1 VLKCNH
7 WIRNTDQISYSS
19 LSNWVV
25 EANSFSPSTEFTS
38 SHLPWKPGTQETP
51 RLIDILIQRNFVVS
65 NWMLSGDSYSS
76 LSFRNT
82 RNTCSSCCRP
92 RCQDIRRSP
101 SSHWL
106 WSSTHHWFWT
116 ARHQLRAV
124 ISPNLHKQIFQL
136 VWIDGW
142 TCPVA
147 QPLASEWRETRKASG
162 TRFHFA
168 PMINWQARLY
178 ALPCNRPQCQVQVM

>member
-1 VLKCNH
+1 MLKCNH

-25 EANSFSPSTEFTS
+25 EANSFSPSTEFTA

-116 ARHQLRAV
+116 ARHRLIAKPTQTN
-124 ISPNLHKQIFQL
+124 IS
-136 VWIDGW
+136 
-142 TCPVA
+142 
-147 QPLASEWRETRKASG
+147 
-162 TRFHFA
+162 
-168 PMINWQARLY
+168 ARLNRRMNLSGCPTPCFRMKRNKKGLRDSLSFCTNDQLTGKIVCT
-178 ALPCNRPQCQVQVM
+178 AL